1 MSTRIFVLEDHATMR
16 DTLVAFVSA
25 LPDTEVCGSAASA
38 EDALAKLAEA
48 RADLVLVDIT
58 LPGMS
63 GLDFLREARKRWPR
77 LQYLVLSGRDEAAYL
92 FPALSMGANG
102 YLSKGNAD
110 RLMEAIDC
118 VLRGERYPPPA
129 GGAKKKDQV
138 GSGSLSSM
146 RVRRRT
152 R

>member
-48 RADLVLVDIT
+48 RADLVLVDIS

-63 GLDFLREARKRWPR
+63 GLDFLREARQRWPR
-77 LQYLVLSGRDEAAYL
+77 LQCLVLTGHDEAAYML
-92 FPALSMGANG
+92 PAFSQGAQG

-110 RLMEAIDC
+110 RLRDAIGS
-118 VLRGERYPPPA
+118 VLSGKKYPDRK
-129 GGAKKKDQV
+129 GGIKLAADH
-138 GSGSLSSM
+138 
-146 RVRRRT
+146 
-152 R
+152 

>member
-118 VLRGERYPPPA
+118 VLRGQKYPPP
-129 GGAKKKDQV
+129 GGTQNKNQV
-138 GSGSLSSM
+138 ASGSLSSM
-146 RVRRRT
+146 QRRR
-152 R
+152 RAR